1 MRTRER
7 SKPSVGST
15 QSFKRWAADT
25 MLERYGFIIRI
36 IALGA
41 GHHGALFC
49 IFWKLTFWNFKK
61 FQSKI
66 LEVAIDIFYGH
77 AKSQREIICISAY
90 TKMRNTNQLRDFRIM
105 HCSPSQIWKF
115 IFFTQSKIHNIS
127 GWFFAH
133 RYKSWLSTC
142 MIFFWF
148 FWNFKMSISNIF
160 KKQAPWCMFEL
171 QSSYYCHILYSKI
184 NCRNYA

>member
-1 MRTRER
+1 ME
-7 SKPSVGST
+7 PCFV
-15 QSFKRWAADT
+15 F
-25 MLERYGFIIRI
+25 
-36 IALGA
+36 
-41 GHHGALFC
+41 
-49 IFWKLTFWNFKK
+49 FWKLRFWYFKK

-66 LEVAIDIFYGH
+66 LDVAIDIFYGH

-90 TKMRNTNQLRDFRIM
+90 TKMRNTNQLRDFWIL
-105 HCSPSQIWKF
+105 HCSPSQIRKF
-115 IFFTQSKIHNIS
+115 VFFTQSKIHNIS

-160 KKQAPWCMFEL
+160 KKQAPWCPGTKTTYSTSASVL
-171 QSSYYCHILYSKI
+171 SSGTIFWWLAQYPYVATDIT
-184 NCRNYA
+184 